1 MTVSLTAERN
11 GERSRLEPADRDR
24 CTPPPKSN
32 RGFQER
38 SEVVFRAH
46 GGNQPSWR
54 DWRLLVDDAPLR
66 LNEETKP
73 GEWLWTPGFYAGE
86 VEAAI
91 YDTAGVRQ
99 GVWRLD
105 VGPNPN
111 KLSRD
116 AFVRMLR
123 EISESDPALML
134 GTEPA
139 RRRFGAL
146 GENQNLI
153 VEFYRLRHHA
163 AAIGQSLRALTE
175 EPIRSL
181 RTRRSLSPPHLVRRA
196 DLRTARAALRQPA
209 LLAVVGAMPH
219 SDLVGPGGHPQ
230 ADIPYTERHY
240 DNPPNR
246 CLRYALRALQRRC
259 ASLIESLGKKAKES
273 PSETKTSIAER
284 WPEWERFLK
293 DFQKR
298 MDRASRRLPF
308 VEVSKA
314 EVTAAGLN
322 AVAAHPLYARFWR
335 VSWEALRPGVTG
347 PKLADWLPLN
357 PTWGLY
363 ETWCFVKLCRWLE
376 EQLPELKWNDKSS
389 TRSKDYR
396 LLTGRSNDATLRLH
410 FQRVFRNTGGNPK
423 EFWSV
428 SRERRPDIV
437 LDWQRGD
444 EHGFLVLDAKYVASR
459 DSVLREM
466 ASAHIYNDS
475 LCMHA
480 ARPAASLLL
489 TPTSTDASWLETREF
504 VDEHGS
510 GVLVL
515 HPDREL
521 PEWFAAQVR
530 LLIGH
535 PGRDLALI

>member
-1 MTVSLTAERN
+1 MTVTLSAERD
-11 GERSRLEPADRDR
+11 GERSHLEPADGARR
-24 CTPPPKSN
+24 TPPPESN

-38 SEVVFRAH
+38 SEVVFRAC
-46 GGNQPSWR
+46 GGNQPGLR
-54 DWRLLVDDAPLR
+54 DWRLLIDDAPLG
-66 LNEETKP
+66 LKDEAQACT
-73 GEWLWTPGFYAGE
+73 WSWTPGFYAGE

-134 GTEPA
+134 GAEPA
-139 RRRFGAL
+139 RRQFGAL
-146 GENQNLI
+146 GEKQNLI

-163 AAIGQSLRALTE
+163 AAIGQSLRALAE

-196 DLRTARAALRQPA
+196 DRRTVLAALRKPA
-209 LLAVVGAMPH
+209 LLAVVGAIPH
-219 SDLVGPGGHPQ
+219 SDLADLGGHPH
-230 ADIPYTERHY
+230 ADVPYTERHY

-246 CLRYALRALQRRC
+246 CLRYALGALQRRC
-259 ASLIESLGKKAKES
+259 ASLIESLGKKTKES
-273 PSETKTSIAER
+273 PSETKTSIAKR
-284 WPEWERFLK
+284 WPEWERFLN

-298 MDRASRRLPF
+298 ADRASCRLPF

-335 VSWEALRPGVTG
+335 VSWEALRPGVKG

-363 ETWCFVKLCRWLE
+363 ETWCFVKLSHWLE
-376 EQLPELKWNDKSS
+376 ERLPELKWKNKSS
-389 TRSKDYR
+389 TRPKDYR
-396 LLTGRSNDATLRLH
+396 LLTGTSSDATVRLH
-410 FQRVFRNTGGNPK
+410 FQRVFRNTGGNPR

-437 LDWQRGD
+437 LDWKRGG

-475 LCMHA
+475 LRMHA
-480 ARPAASLLL
+480 ACPAASLLL
-489 TPTSTDASWLETREF
+489 TPASTDASWLETPEF
-504 VDEHGS
+504 IDEHDS

-521 PEWFAAQVR
+521 PVWFAEWVR
-530 LLIGH
+530 LLS
-535 PGRDLALI
+535 RVC